1 MKTLCIACGL
11 LVATWVL
18 PASLFAQNSRS
29 ALQAQSAESG
39 PRRTVGAPQVLEIPV
54 PQADPQTDSYQ
65 DVYQD
70 SQDSY
75 QDPYQ
80 DPYQDS
86 AQPGQNQG
94 YDPYGMP
101 QQAAIPPE
109 QTQAYAEAYGG
120 KRTYL
125 GVLYATAEQ
134 GPPGVKVLSLVPDSP
149 AYRAGFIGANAP
161 EEEGSDLLRAAIVV
175 LAMSPAGPFAIP
187 LAIAHDM
194 YTNRD
199 TPGDLIV
206 SINNTPTP
214 DAQEFTEVMRQYKPG
229 DNVSFSIVRAGKPM
243 QISVRLEEEPL

>member
-18 PASLFAQNSRS
+18 PPSLFAQNSGS
-29 ALQAQSAESG
+29 ASQAESG

-65 DVYQD
+65 D
-70 SQDSY
+70 S
-75 QDPYQ
+75 
-80 DPYQDS
+80 YQDS
-86 AQPGQNQG
+86 AGQQDYTQPGQNQG
-94 YDPYGMP
+94 YDPYDNTP
-101 QQAAIPPE
+101 QQAAIPSE
-109 QTQAYAEAYGG
+109 HTQAYATGG
-120 KRTYL
+120 QRTYL

-149 AYRAGFIGANAP
+149 AHRAGFIGANAP
-161 EEEGSDLLRAAIVV
+161 EEEGSDLLRAAILV
-175 LAMSPAGPFAIP
+175 LAMSPAVLFAIP
-187 LAIAHDM
+187 LIAHDM

-199 TPGDLIV
+199 VPGDLIV

-214 DAQEFTEVMRQYKPG
+214 DAQEFTEVMRQYQPG

-243 QISVRLEEEPL
+243 QISVTLEEEPL